1 MYVCMYIYVHIYMY
15 IYIYTCI
22 YKNVFVCVCVCVCGA
37 WQGPISMYSDA
48 WTNVYANNAI
58 HNFTCVCI
66 YIRIH
71 IYINTYP
78 FAETYKLHTWNL
90 NQCRFSVLFLQRD
103 IIEGGLYRHLYNI
116 SFKEKNTKSALLQ
129 APCIQFIDTV

>member
-1 MYVCMYIYVHIYMY
+1 MY
-15 IYIYTCI
+15 IYIYTYI
-22 YKNVFVCVCVCVCGA
+22 YTNVLVCVCVCVVCGRVL
-37 WQGPISMYSDA
+37 YSDVR
-48 WTNVYANNAI
+48 THVYSNNATHI
-58 HNFTCVCI
+58 FTYVCI

-71 IYINTYP
+71 IYTNIYP
-78 FAETYKLHTWNL
+78 AAETYKVHTWNL
-90 NQCRFSVLFLQRD
+90 NQHRFSVLFLQRD